1 MRLDIVKVE
10 FNIDEAWNLMSYVV
24 GRVAEESSLPDAER
38 AKIRRWRSE
47 EMRPT
52 SEAMKI
58 LAEKINQDLART
70 LEVKQKSQIRKPD
83 WR

>member
-1 MRLDIVKVE
+1 MKIE
-10 FNIDEAWNLMSYVV
+10 FDIDEAWNLMSYVV
-24 GRVAEESSLPDAER
+24 GRVADESGLPDAER

-58 LAEKINQDLART
+58 LAEKMNQDLAHT
-70 LEVKQKSQIRKPD
+70 LEVKRKSQIRKPD

>member
-1 MRLDIVKVE
+1 MKVE
-10 FNIDEAWNLMSYVV
+10 FEIDEAWTLMSYVV
-24 GRVAEESSLPDAER
+24 GRLAEESGVPDADR

-47 EMRPT
+47 QMRPT
-52 SEAMKI
+52 SEMMKI
-58 LAEKINQDLART
+58 LAQKINQDLAHT